1 VEWLDPLV
9 VGVTYAGSF
18 GALWIVLGVAAALA
32 LRRPGL
38 ALAVPAVVLLAD
50 LSASAVKNAVDRE
63 RPELALGGIDTLI
76 DTPSSSAFP
85 SGHAATSFAAAVIL
99 ATALPSLAP
108 ALFVLAAT
116 VALSRLYVGVHY
128 PLDVLAGAALGVLV
142 ATALLLLARVLR
154 RSRRRPTPGRPTG
167 R

>member
-38 ALAVPAVVLLAD
+38 AFAVPAAVLLAD